1 MHETPSEMKR
11 AGPTCVVILQ
21 LTNTVTV
28 QQSRKRAMQA
38 SAGAQIEPQEALLM
52 LNNLPSS
59 HIATVTFDGQW
70 NYCQFG
76 KH

>member
-1 MHETPSEMKR
+1 MCCNSAAYQHGYR
-11 AGPTCVVILQ
+11 AAESQKGD
-21 LTNTVTV
+21 
-28 QQSRKRAMQA
+28 AG

-59 HIATVTFDGQW
+59 HIATVTLDGQW

-76 KH
+76 KY

>member
-1 MHETPSEMKR
+1 MKR
-11 AGPTCVVILQ
+11 AGPTYVVILQ

-38 SAGAQIEPQEALLM
+38 GSAGALIEPQEALLM

-59 HIATVTFDGQW
+59 HIARVTLDGQW

-76 KH
+76 KY

>member
-1 MHETPSEMKR
+1 MKR

-21 LTNTVTV
+21 LTNTVNC
-28 QQSRKRAMQA
+28 SRVEKGDAG

-59 HIATVTFDGQW
+59 HIATVTLDGQW

-76 KH
+76 KY